1 MNINNGEEASI
12 TVLGSSTTDFRKG
25 TTPIRLVKKLGLK
38 ASNRIQDIIKQKSQL
53 YKVEEKDLVT
63 DEIKVAENGTSNY
76 EKNDRV
82 IRRMRHQVKLRDN
95 KQKTKA
101 EQDSKDRIEEA
112 LNQRRN
118 KSNTFGTK

>member
-1 MNINNGEEASI
+1 M
-12 TVLGSSTTDFRKG
+12 
-25 TTPIRLVKKLGLK
+25 
-38 ASNRIQDIIKQKSQL
+38 
-53 YKVEEKDLVT
+53 VT
-63 DEIKVAENGTSNY
+63 DEIKVAENGTSNYWQNEILISFMVSSNY

-112 LNQRRN
+112 LN
-118 KSNTFGTK
+118 